1 MSLPDDVL
9 RTLGADPGIDRVEL
23 TGSRASGRAGPHS
36 DWDFQIATEAFPEV
50 RERMPALVTPLQP
63 VVAQWDRLS
72 RTWCFMLLLA
82 GPVKVDLIFSQP
94 HTALP
99 AWRVTAATLPGID
112 DHFWDWMLWLSGKRT
127 AGRRELVAAELGR
140 LHGYLLGPLGV
151 ADAPAT
157 LEQAITD
164 YRVARARWQGW
175 LGCRV
180 SPAAERAV
188 MPVFPRCHGS

>member
-1 MSLPDDVL
+1 VSLPDDVL
-9 RTLGADPGIDRVEL
+9 RTLGADPGIDRVDL
-23 TGSRASGRAGPHS
+23 TGSRASGRARPQS
-36 DWDFQIATEAFPEV
+36 DWDFKIATETFPEV

-82 GPVKVDLIFSQP
+82 GPVKVDLIFDQP

-99 AWRVTAATLPGID
+99 PWRVTAATLPGID
-112 DHFWDWMLWLSGKRT
+112 DHFWDWMLWLSGKRA

-140 LHGYLLGPLGV
+140 LHEYLLGPLGV
-151 ADAPAT
+151 TAAPAS
-157 LEQAITD
+157 LGQAITD
-164 YRVARARWQGW
+164 YRAARAHWQRQ

-180 SPAAERAV
+180 SPTAERTV
-188 MPVFPRCHGS
+188 IPVFGG

>member
-1 MSLPDDVL
+1 MRLPDDVL
-9 RTLGADPGIDRVEL
+9 RALGADPGIDRVEP
-23 TGSRASGRAGPHS
+23 TGSRASGRARPQS

-50 RERMPALVTPLQP
+50 RERMPALVIPLQP

-82 GPVKVDLIFSQP
+82 GPVKVDLIFDQP
-94 HTALP
+94 HVALP
-99 AWRVTAATLPGID
+99 PWRVTAATLPGID
-112 DHFWDWMLWLSGKRT
+112 DHFWDWMLWLSGKRA

-140 LHGYLLGPLGV
+140 LHEYLLGPLGV
-151 ADAPAT
+151 TAPPAT

-164 YRVARARWQGW
+164 YRAARASWQGR

-180 SPAAERAV
+180 SRAAERAV
-188 MPVFPRCHGS
+188 MPVFGGTIE

>member
-1 MSLPDDVL
+1 MSLPGDVV
-9 RTLGADPGIDRVEL
+9 RTLGTDPGIDRVEL
-23 TGSRASGRAGPHS
+23 TGSRASGRARPQS
-36 DWDFQIATEAFPEV
+36 DWDFRIATDAFPEV
-50 RERMPALVTPLQP
+50 QERMPAVVIPLQP

-82 GPVKVDLIFSQP
+82 GPVKVDLIFDQP

-99 AWRVTAATLPGID
+99 PWRVMAATLPGID
-112 DHFWDWMLWLSGKRT
+112 DHFWDWMLWLSGKRA
-127 AGRRELVAAELGR
+127 AGRSELVAAELGR
-140 LHGYLLGPLGV
+140 LHEYLLGPLGV
-151 ADAPAT
+151 TAAPAS

-164 YRVARARWQGW
+164 YRAARASWQGR

-188 MPVFPRCHGS
+188 MPLFEG

>member
-1 MSLPDDVL
+1 MRLPDDVL
-9 RTLGADPGIDRVEL
+9 RALGADPGIDRVEP
-23 TGSRASGRAGPHS
+23 TGSRASGRARPQS

-50 RERMPALVTPLQP
+50 QERMPALVTPLQP

-82 GPVKVDLIFSQP
+82 GPVKVDLIFDQP
-94 HTALP
+94 HVALP
-99 AWRVTAATLPGID
+99 PWRVTAATLPGID
-112 DHFWDWMLWLSGKRT
+112 DHFWDWMLWLSGKRA

-140 LHGYLLGPLGV
+140 LHEYLLGPLGV
-151 ADAPAT
+151 TSPPAI

-164 YRVARARWQGW
+164 YRAARASWQGR

-180 SPAAERAV
+180 SRAAERAV
-188 MPVFPRCHGS
+188 MPVFGGTIE